1 MPNTVE
7 TNAIFRVSTKP
18 IHAVEHV
25 KSNKGYTVQTGYACG
40 SITLQ
45 SGGHKDSPKKI
56 LESINLT
63 KKIGFNIKVNMVVK
77 KGVNENQIIP
87 MAKYFKD
94 RQITLRRKIKYR
106 KARNNA

>member
-45 SGGHKDSPKKI
+45 SGGHNDSLKNISRFSKLPDNLPQSPSTISLNIQKENKIVDNKD
-56 LESINLT
+56 NL
-63 KKIGFNIKVNMVVK
+63 I
-77 KGVNENQIIP
+77 
-87 MAKYFKD
+87 
-94 RQITLRRKIKYR
+94 R
-106 KARNNA
+106 